1 MRVAHWRR
9 SGSEKRLRGAHGS
22 VALKSMAPHV
32 FMAIEQAA
40 LRAVE
45 EGIYQ
50 HHPGAPDDGCDAD
63 FKECIA
69 FEFIVK
75 AHLVWHGFPTDP
87 REFKYQT
94 RAEIK
99 KKAPYVAEVVY
110 M

>member
-1 MRVAHWRR
+1 M
-9 SGSEKRLRGAHGS
+9 
-22 VALKSMAPHV
+22 ALKSMAPHV